1 MTYLNQPL
9 TPPDGC
15 DACESSY
22 CVCDTWGDEID
33 RAYDEW
39 RARDDRI

>member
-15 DACESSY
+15 DACEEY
-22 CVCDTWGDEID
+22 DCVCDRWGDEID
-33 RAYDEW
+33 RAYEK
-39 RARDDRI
+39 ARGK